1 MEGLPDDVSE
11 GMKLFV
17 GLFCPS
23 LDVFQ
28 QFLYFYFVEMYHRI
42 TYRIDNMVNK
52 MKSNE
57 CHDIKVFK

>member
-28 QFLYFYFVEMYHRI
+28 QF
-42 TYRIDNMVNK
+42 
-52 MKSNE
+52 
-57 CHDIKVFK
+57 

>member
-23 LDVFQ
+23 FDVFQ
-28 QFLYFYFVEMYHRI
+28 QFLYFYFVEMHHRI
-42 TYRIDNMVNK
+42 TDRIDNMVNK